1 MQEVERV
8 LSPAFV
14 IYVIKVNLFLR
25 DKTEHY
31 IFDCK
36 EHKDYK
42 YIYLLNKLYIFYKN
56 THFLPKSIYCFYN
69 LYIFVQ

>member
-1 MQEVERV
+1 MQEIEHV
-8 LSPAFV
+8 LPPAFV

-36 EHKDYK
+36 EHKD
-42 YIYLLNKLYIFYKN
+42 
-56 THFLPKSIYCFYN
+56 
-69 LYIFVQ
+69 